1 MPGSQREDSWDRE
14 GTACRLPYHSVL
26 QLLGTP
32 ILEDGQPVVKSND
45 HEGSEGHILIVS
57 HQAPLVGRER
67 GCQARVVRDP
77 DSLTVDIPGTLPCSH
92 LHVSV
97 NDRTWVLE

>member
-32 ILEDGQPVVKSND
+32 VLEDCQPVVKGND
-45 HEGSEGHILIVS
+45 HKGGEGHILILP
-57 HQAPLVGRER
+57 HQATLVRRER

-77 DSLTVDIPGTLPCSH
+77 DSLTVDIPRTLACSH
-92 LHVSV
+92 LHASV
-97 NDRTWVLE
+97 HDWTWVVE